1 MNREHLL
8 LKQLPSVDKVL
19 RRFSN
24 YTIHRQILI
33 KIIQKKI
40 TTLRRA
46 ILSDK
51 ISPGTNPE
59 ALVYDQVCEEISL
72 IQAGR
77 FQRVINGTGIIL
89 HTGLGRAPFS
99 GQFWQENEDNICG
112 YQNLEFDLTMGKRG
126 ERLDHC
132 EQLLHYLSGAER
144 ALVVNN
150 NAAAL
155 LLLLNTLAMKKEVI
169 VSRGELIEI
178 GGSFRLPD
186 VIAKSGAKIREIGTT
201 NRTHLRDYKEAITTD
216 TAVILIA
223 HSSNYKI
230 QGFTKSPSYEDILKV
245 GEHRKIPVI
254 LDQGS
259 GDFQPEDSNN
269 IENLITSGFDALC
282 FSGDKLLGGPQS
294 GIILGREELIRQ
306 CHENPLYRALR
317 CDKFTVMALEWTLR
331 KSILQE
337 DKAIG
342 KTYLASRSQRDLQQI
357 AEKII
362 ATIDTEITS
371 FFGIEAR
378 ETTVE
383 MGSGSL
389 PTEKFDSMGLFFSN
403 INAESLAKAFRKS
416 RVPVIGYIHKNY
428 FIIDLKAIH
437 EHEIDTLEQQI
448 LQVFDSLKDQG

>member
-1 MNREHLL
+1 M
-8 LKQLPSVDKVL
+8 
-19 RRFSN
+19 
-24 YTIHRQILI
+24 
-33 KIIQKKI
+33 
-40 TTLRRA
+40 A

-51 ISPGTNPE
+51 IAVDTNLE
-59 ALVYDQVCEEISL
+59 TMVYDQVCEEISL

-77 FQRVINGTGIIL
+77 FKKVLNGTGIIL

-99 GQFWQENEDNICG
+99 GQFWQENEEKICG
-112 YQNLEFDLTMGKRG
+112 YQNLEFDLATGKRG

-132 EQLLHYLSGAER
+132 EQLFHYLSGAES

-155 LLLLNTLAMKKEVI
+155 LLLLNTLATNKEVI

-178 GGSFRLPD
+178 GGSFRLPE
-186 VIAKSGAKIREIGTT
+186 VIARSGAKIREIGTT
-201 NRTHLRDYKEAITTD
+201 NQTHLKDYETAINDNTGC
-216 TAVILIA
+216 ILIA

-230 QGFTKSPSYEDILKV
+230 EGFTNSPEYDEIIKI
-245 GEHRKIPVI
+245 GRAKNIPVI

-259 GDFQPEDSNN
+259 GDFQKGSPAN
-269 IENLITSGFDALC
+269 IEALMSKGFDALC

-317 CDKFTVMALEWTLR
+317 CDKVTVMALEWTLR
-331 KSILQE
+331 KIILQE

-342 KTYLASRSQRDLQQI
+342 KRYLASRSQEDLQRVAENIITTIGSGI
-357 AEKII
+357 A
-362 ATIDTEITS
+362 S
-371 FFGIEAR
+371 FLGIEAR

-389 PTEKFDSMGLFFSN
+389 PTEKFDSMGLYFSN
-403 INAESLAKAFRKS
+403 INAETLAKAFRKCH
-416 RVPVIGYIHKNY
+416 VPIIGYIHKNH

-437 EHEIDTLEQQI
+437 EHEIDTLAQQI
-448 LQVFDSLKDQG
+448 RQVFDFLKDQG